1 MKSLL
6 FSSFLFLTLSTQ
18 TWALS
23 QCDSAAQ
30 DAARQFVMKELQD
43 LGYVIEFPGPAVTD
57 FRVLRAEEEYI
68 VSVDGPRTAN
78 VYVRT
83 AQKSYYCAIMAL
95 QKLP

>member
-1 MKSLL
+1 MKL
-6 FSSFLFLTLSTQ
+6 FFSVILFLLTSSHS
-18 TWALS
+18 WALS

-30 DAARQFVMKELQD
+30 DAARQFIMKELAD
-43 LGYVIEFPGPAVTD
+43 SGYNVEFPGPAITE
-57 FRVLRAEEEYI
+57 FRILRADEEYI